1 MRAIVSVCL
10 LVMALCVAGS
20 VASGAVATFAPPRS
34 QTNDVMLE
42 SHVPIAMR
50 DGVTLYA
57 DVYRPVGPGPFPV
70 IVGRTPYS
78 IERYSTPVYQ
88 YPNSYEAPLFFARRG
103 YVFVY
108 QDIRGREESEGHWE
122 PFRNDIADGYDTIEW
137 AARQPWSNGKV
148 AMYGVSYE
156 GTVQW
161 RAAMSVPPHLV
172 TIVPSV
178 ASTSLYN
185 DWITSNGA
193 WRLGF
198 NLEWGVLR
206 MPTRTVQNSGMY
218 LQPDAPPSLRL
229 ADIERHLPLVDIQA
243 RTGRK
248 AEFFQDWLAHPDFD
262 DYWKA
267 IDAEQVFDRIPI
279 PVLNFGG
286 WFDIFRQ
293 GTLHGYEG
301 LRHRG
306 KTEVARHGTQL
317 VMGPYGHWPSRKVG
331 ELDFGPTAFVDQ
343 NALALEWF
351 DYWLKGIDNGV
362 GKRPPVRLFVMGANE
377 WREEDDFPPAAAR
390 TCRLY
395 FQSKGHANT
404 AQGDGRLVAAPP
416 EEDSPDSYTYNP
428 AEPTPAA
435 GGGSNVERIEARSDT
450 LVYTSGPLDGDLETI
465 GTLRVVLNAAS
476 DAPDT
481 DFVARLIDVYPDG
494 RALAIADG
502 ILRARYRE
510 GTSHPRLLEPG
521 KTYALAIDLT
531 GTAMVFAR
539 GHRLRVHLTSSA
551 FPAFDRNLNTAHP
564 FGTSAE
570 MRTAHQTIHHSRR
583 YPSYIELPVTTA
595 PHSLPRP
602 LASPACVR

>member
-1 MRAIVSVCL
+1 MRAFVSGFLV
-10 LVMALCVAGS
+10 VMALAVAGR
-20 VASGAVATFAPPRS
+20 ATAEAVATFAPARPAA
-34 QTNDVMLE
+34 NDVMLD
-42 SHVPIAMR
+42 SHVPIMMR

-78 IERYSTPVYQ
+78 IERYATPVYQ
-88 YPNSYEAPLFFARRG
+88 YPNSWEAPLFFARRG

-148 AMYGVSYE
+148 AMDGVSYE

-161 RAAMSVPPHLV
+161 RAAMSAPPHLV

-193 WRLGF
+193 WRLAF
-198 NLEWGVLR
+198 NLEWGAIR
-206 MPTRTVQNSGMY
+206 METRTVQNSGVY
-218 LQPDAPPSLRL
+218 LQPDSPPSLRL
-229 ADIERHLPLVDIQA
+229 ADIERHLPLLDIQT
-243 RTGRK
+243 RVGRK
-248 AEFFQDWLAHPDFD
+248 AQFFQDWLAHPDFD
-262 DYWKA
+262 AYWKA
-267 IDAEQVFDRIPI
+267 IDAEEVFDRIPI

-293 GTLHGYEG
+293 GTLRGYEG
-301 LRHRG
+301 MRDRG
-306 KTEVARHGTQL
+306 KTDLARHGTRL

-343 NALALEWF
+343 NTLALEWF

-362 GKRPPVRLFVMGANE
+362 GKRSPVRLFVMGANE
-377 WREEDDFPPAAAR
+377 WRDEDDFPPARAR

-395 FQSKGHANT
+395 FQSQGHANT
-404 AQGDGRLVAAPP
+404 ALGDGRLVGAPP
-416 EEDSPDSYTYNP
+416 ANDPADSYTYDP

-435 GGGSNVERIEARSDT
+435 GGGSNVRLIEARSDT
-450 LVYTSGPLDGDLETI
+450 LVYTSDPLDGDLEVI
-465 GTLRVVLNAAS
+465 GPLRVILHAAS

-510 GTSHPRLLEPG
+510 GTSNPKLLQPG
-521 KTYALAIDLT
+521 TTYALTIDLT
-531 GTAMVFAR
+531 GTAMLFAK

-551 FPAFDRNLNTAHP
+551 FPAFDRNPNTAHP

-570 MRTAHQTIHHSRR
+570 IRAAHQTVRHSRR
-583 YPSYIELPVTTA
+583 YPSYIELPVTNSPTA
-595 PHSLPRP
+595 RPRP
-602 LASPACVR
+602 IASAACVR

>member
-1 MRAIVSVCL
+1 MRAFVSASLPV
-10 LVMALCVAGS
+10 LVLVVAGR
-20 VASGAVATFAPPRS
+20 VASGGVVRFAAAPPPI
-34 QTNDVMLE
+34 NDVVLE
-42 SHVPIAMR
+42 NHVPVTMR

-78 IERYSTPVYQ
+78 IERYATPVYQ
-88 YPNSYEAPLFFARRG
+88 YPNAYEAPLFFARRG

-108 QDIRGREESEGHWE
+108 QDIRGRDESEGHWE

-137 AARQPWSNGKV
+137 AASQPWSNGKV

-193 WRLGF
+193 WRLAF
-198 NLEWGVLR
+198 NLEWGAIR
-206 MPTRTVQNSGMY
+206 MESRTVQNSGVY
-218 LQPDAPPSLRL
+218 LQPDSPPSLRL
-229 ADIERHLPLVDIQA
+229 ADIERHLPLADIQA
-243 RTGRK
+243 RAGRN
-248 AEFFQDWLAHPDFD
+248 APFFQEWLAHPDFD

-267 IDAEQVFDRIPI
+267 IDAEEAFDRIPI
-279 PVLNFGG
+279 PALNFGG

-293 GTLHGYEG
+293 GTLRGYQG
-301 LRHRG
+301 LRNRG

-317 VMGPYGHWPSRKVG
+317 VMGPWGHWPSRKVG
-331 ELDFGPTAFVDQ
+331 ELDFGPNAFVDQ

-351 DYWLKGIDNGV
+351 DHWLKGIDNGV
-362 GKRPPVRLFVMGANE
+362 GRRPPVRLFVMGANE
-377 WREEDDFPPAAAR
+377 WREEQDFPPARTR

-395 FQSKGHANT
+395 FDSHGHANT
-404 AQGDGRLVAAPP
+404 AQGDGRLVGAPTAS
-416 EEDSPDSYTYNP
+416 DSADDYTYNP
-428 AEPTPAA
+428 ADPTPAA
-435 GGGSNVERIEARSDT
+435 GGASDVHLIEARSDT
-450 LVYTSGPLDGDLETI
+450 LVYTSDPLAGDLEVI
-465 GTLRVVLNAAS
+465 GPLRVMLHAAS

-481 DFVARLIDVYPDG
+481 DFVARLVDVYPDG

-510 GTSHPRLLEPG
+510 GTSHPSFLEPG
-521 KTYALAIDLT
+521 TTYMLSIDLT
-531 GTAMVFAR
+531 GTAMLFAK
-539 GHRLRVHLTSSA
+539 GHKLRVHLTSSA
-551 FPAFDRNLNTAHP
+551 FPAFDRNLNTAHR
-564 FGTSAE
+564 FGTSAQIS
-570 MRTAHQTIHHSRR
+570 TAHQTVHHSRR
-583 YPSYIELPVTTA
+583 YPSYIELPVTNS
-595 PHSLPRP
+595 PGIPPRP
-602 LASPACVR
+602 LASSACLR

>member
-42 SHVPIAMR
+42 SHVPIVMR

-122 PFRNDIADGYDTIEW
+122 PFRNDIADGYDSIEW

-206 MPTRTVQNSGMY
+206 MPTRTVQNSDMY

-395 FQSKGHANT
+395 FQSQGHANT

-465 GTLRVVLNAAS
+465 GALRVVLNAAS

-521 KTYALAIDLT
+521 KTYVLAIDLT
-531 GTAMVFAR
+531 GTAMLFAR

-595 PHSLPRP
+595 PHRLPRP

>member
-1 MRAIVSVCL
+1 MRAFVSASLAVL
-10 LVMALCVAGS
+10 MLAVAS
-20 VASGAVATFAPPRS
+20 RVASGGVVTFAAASPPL
-34 QTNDVMLE
+34 NDVVLE
-42 SHVPIAMR
+42 NHVPVRMR

-78 IERYSTPVYQ
+78 IERYATPVYQ

-108 QDIRGREESEGHWE
+108 QDIRGRDESEGRWE

-137 AARQPWSNGKV
+137 AASQPWSNGKV
-148 AMYGVSYE
+148 AMHGVSYE

-198 NLEWGVLR
+198 NLEWGAIR
-206 MPTRTVQNSGMY
+206 MESRSVQNSGVY
-218 LQPDAPPSLRL
+218 LQPDSPPSLRL
-229 ADIERHLPLVDIQA
+229 ADIERHLPLADIQA
-243 RTGRK
+243 RAGRN
-248 AEFFQDWLAHPDFD
+248 AAFFQDWLAHPDFD

-267 IDAEQVFDRIPI
+267 IDAEEAFDRIPI

-301 LRHRG
+301 LRTRG
-306 KTEVARHGTQL
+306 KTELARHGTQL
-317 VMGPYGHWPSRKVG
+317 VMGPWGHWPSRQVG

-362 GKRPPVRLFVMGANE
+362 GSRPPVRLFVMGANE
-377 WREEDDFPPAAAR
+377 WRYEDNYPPARAR

-395 FQSKGHANT
+395 FQSQGHANT
-404 AQGDGRLVAAPP
+404 AQGDGRLAGAPAAR
-416 EEDSPDSYTYNP
+416 DAADDYTYNP
-428 AEPTPAA
+428 ADPTPAA
-435 GGGSNVERIEARSDT
+435 GGGSNVHVIEARADT
-450 LVYTSGPLDGDLETI
+450 LVYTSEPLAGDLEVI
-465 GTLRVVLNAAS
+465 GPLHVILQAAS

-494 RALAIADG
+494 RTVAIADG

-521 KTYALAIDLT
+521 RTYALTIDLT
-531 GTAMVFAR
+531 GTAMLFAK
-539 GHRLRVHLTSSA
+539 GHQLRVHVTSSA

-570 MRTAHQTIHHSRR
+570 INTAHQTVHHSRR
-583 YPSYIELPVTTA
+583 YPSYIALPVTNSA
-595 PHSLPRP
+595 ASLPRP
-602 LASPACVR
+602 LASSACVR

>member
-1 MRAIVSVCL
+1 MRAFVSASLAVL
-10 LVMALCVAGS
+10 MLAVAS
-20 VASGAVATFAPPRS
+20 RVASGGVVTFAAASPPL
-34 QTNDVMLE
+34 NDVVLE
-42 SHVPIAMR
+42 NHVPVRMR

-78 IERYSTPVYQ
+78 IERYATPVYQ

-108 QDIRGREESEGHWE
+108 QDIRGRDESEGRWE

-137 AARQPWSNGKV
+137 AASQPWSNGKV
-148 AMYGVSYE
+148 AMHGVSYE

-198 NLEWGVLR
+198 NLEWGAIR
-206 MPTRTVQNSGMY
+206 MESRSVQNSGVY
-218 LQPDAPPSLRL
+218 LQPDSPPSLRL
-229 ADIERHLPLVDIQA
+229 ADIERHLPLADIQA
-243 RTGRK
+243 RAGRN
-248 AEFFQDWLAHPDFD
+248 AAFFQDWLAHPDFD

-267 IDAEQVFDRIPI
+267 IDAEEAFDRIPI

-301 LRHRG
+301 LRTRG
-306 KTEVARHGTQL
+306 KTELARHGTQL
-317 VMGPYGHWPSRKVG
+317 VMGPWGHWPSRQVG

-362 GKRPPVRLFVMGANE
+362 GSRPPVRLFVMGANE
-377 WREEDDFPPAAAR
+377 WRYEDNYPPARAR

-395 FQSKGHANT
+395 FQSQGHANT
-404 AQGDGRLVAAPP
+404 AQGDGRLAGAPAAR
-416 EEDSPDSYTYNP
+416 DSADDYTYNP
-428 AEPTPAA
+428 ADPTPAA
-435 GGGSNVERIEARSDT
+435 GGGSNVHVIEARADT
-450 LVYTSGPLDGDLETI
+450 LVYTSEPLGGDLEVI
-465 GTLRVVLNAAS
+465 GPLHVILQAAS

-494 RALAIADG
+494 RTVAIADG

-521 KTYALAIDLT
+521 RTYALTIDLT
-531 GTAMVFAR
+531 GTAMLFAK
-539 GHRLRVHLTSSA
+539 GHQLRVHVTSSA

-570 MRTAHQTIHHSRR
+570 INTAHQTVHHSRR
-583 YPSYIELPVTTA
+583 YPSYIALPVTNSA
-595 PHSLPRP
+595 ASLPRP
-602 LASPACVR
+602 LASSACVR

>member
-465 GTLRVVLNAAS
+465 GALRVVLNAAS

-602 LASPACVR
+602 LASPACVG